1 MRNKLEIYQEAVQ
14 NVINGRKDYDVI
26 QRYQKKYCIS
36 DQLDLKFIK

>member
-1 MRNKLEIYQEAVQ
+1 MRNKFEIYQEAVQ

-26 QRYQKKYCIS
+26 QRYQKEYCIS